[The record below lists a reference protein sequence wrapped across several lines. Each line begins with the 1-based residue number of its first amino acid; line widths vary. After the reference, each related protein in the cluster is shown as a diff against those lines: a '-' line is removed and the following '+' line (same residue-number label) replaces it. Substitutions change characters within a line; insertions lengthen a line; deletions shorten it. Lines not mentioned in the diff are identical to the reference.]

1 MGWCIS
7 DSESSEIIELFL
19 SRVKARSPN
28 TDVKVIMTDDGM
40 IDTHYCLISTLSSF
54 FQITLDGLVPRQCM
68 VTSNIFCVSGTWI
81 GKPSDLYT

>member
-40 IDTHYCLISTLSSF
+40 IDTRNYGLLLNQYTVLF
-54 FQITLDGLVPRQCM
+54 FSDNTGW
-68 VTSNIFCVSGTWI
+68 SGSKAVYGDIKHLLCFWHV
-81 GKPSDLYT
+81 DR